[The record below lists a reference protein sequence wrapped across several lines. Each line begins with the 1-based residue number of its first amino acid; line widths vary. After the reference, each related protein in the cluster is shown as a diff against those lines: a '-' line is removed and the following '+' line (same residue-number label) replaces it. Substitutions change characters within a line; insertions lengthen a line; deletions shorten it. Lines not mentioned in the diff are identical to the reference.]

1 MLRIVALADT
11 HMYHWELGELPE
23 GDVLIHA
30 GDLLHQGGLD
40 ELEGAAEWLLS
51 QPHRHKVLV
60 PGNHDQCLARH
71 WAASCALLQIP
82 GLTILRHEALEIE
95 GLKIWGSPTTPMPLS
110 WAFALP
116 RGSDELKARWAQIP
130 TGLDLLIT
138 HGPPEGVG
146 DSGSTGFHYGC
157 RALKAAIDQT
167 QPVAHLFGHIHQDG
181 GLWRLGATTF
191 INVTTWEA
199 ERAVTVFDYDV
210 TAQELIPVQI
220 PTNLRDRYA

>member
-11 HMYHWELGELPE
+11 HLYHRELGELPQ

-30 GDLLHQGGLD
+30 GDLLQRGDLD
-40 ELEGAAEWLLS
+40 ELDDAADWLLG

-60 PGNHDQCLARH
+60 PGNHDQCLALH
-71 WAASCALLQIP
+71 WDAASARLQQT

-95 GLKIWGSPTTPMPLS
+95 GLKLWGSPTTPMPWS

-116 RGSDELKARWAQIP
+116 RGSAELKARWAQIP
-130 TGLDLLIT
+130 AGLDLLIT
-138 HGPPEGVG
+138 HGPPHGVG
-146 DSGSTGFHYGC
+146 DSGSSGLHYGC
-157 RALKAAIDQT
+157 SDLKAAVEQT
-167 QPVAHLFGHIHQDG
+167 QPVAHLFGHVHQDG

-210 TAQELIPVQI
+210 TARQLIPVQI
-220 PTNLRDRYA
+220 PTNLRDRYT